1 MGDRKRE
8 RGRARARVSE
18 RREMLTSV
26 PPPYLRLSMFVVS
39 VLLTVRHYSYLIDVY
54 LFTYNIHI

>member
-1 MGDRKRE
+1 
-8 RGRARARVSE
+8 
-18 RREMLTSV
+18 MLTSV